1 MTNWDYIDTY
11 LDLTYGKRDLVI
23 IDRDAE
29 GNCIGPDEKAVKI
42 QDLTRALIALEG
54 AEMHLDFTHDM
65 MIKHLITD
73 ERAKKQHYDQMN
85 EMWNRYIQIWRKAIK
100 RELYRLKY
108 QEVTE

>member
-29 GNCIGPDEKAVKI
+29 GNCIGP
-42 QDLTRALIALEG
+42 
-54 AEMHLDFTHDM
+54 
-65 MIKHLITD
+65 D